1 MKAITLIWSF
11 LLLVFMMVEIALLD
25 GIRLITGTILLAYA
39 SYTDIKTR
47 RAPNT
52 LWVIMAIVGVIL
64 LIIQYLEGGFP
75 NLWYLVFI
83 PIMIA
88 LMYLFFQMRLLFG
101 GADAKALMA
110 LAILVPIQPLMGV
123 FPLWESFLPGSWSI
137 FANATILFLFIPLS
151 LLVYNV
157 SKRNLRFPHCLLGYV
172 ITVEQA
178 KQSFVWPM
186 EKIKD
191 GKRKLVYMPK
201 NFDIDEELAEFEKLG
216 IKDIWVTPKIPFMI
230 PLLAGFL
237 VTFFLGDILLQ
248 IVRVLL

>member
-1 MKAITLIWSF
+1 MALVGAI
-11 LLLVFMMVEIALLD
+11 LLVL
-25 GIRLITGTILLAYA
+25 
-39 SYTDIKTR
+39 
-47 RAPNT
+47 
-52 LWVIMAIVGVIL
+52 
-64 LIIQYLEGGFP
+64 QYLEGGYP
-75 NLWYLVFI
+75 NIWYLAFI

-110 LAILVPIQPLMGV
+110 LAILVPIQPHIGD
-123 FPLWESFLPGSWSI
+123 FPLWLSFLPGSWTI

-151 LLVYNV
+151 LFVYNIA
-157 SKRNLRFPHCLLGYV
+157 KGNLRFPHSFMGYV
-172 ITVEQA
+172 ISVEKA
-178 KQSFVWPM
+178 KQTFVWPM

-201 NFDIDEELAEFEKLG
+201 NFDIEEELAEFEKHG
-216 IKDIWVTPKIPFMI
+216 ITDIWVTPKIPFMI

-237 VTFFLGDILLQ
+237 VSFILGDILLQ